1 MSKTF
6 THHEVWSIM
15 RDLSAQAAGNSE
27 YDEIAAQHAA
37 MLNEL
42 DEDGMANF
50 VEQSELVRA
59 SLDAVNAHA
68 EALTKPI
75 LEEIG
80 ISNQVATWSSADL
93 VQYLGRVQT
102 TGEFSEL
109 LSLAVLM
116 SGDPR
121 VLFDLAEP
129 AEEEEGAEAT
139 DGD

>member
-1 MSKTF
+1 MTEFSL
-6 THHEVWSIM
+6 HDVWSIM
-15 RDLSAQAAGNSE
+15 RDLSAQTAGNSD

-37 MLNEL
+37 KLNEL
-42 DEDGMANF
+42 DEAAMSDF
-50 VEQSELVRA
+50 VAKSEVVRA

-75 LEEIG
+75 LEDLG
-80 ISNQVATWSSADL
+80 LTNQVAQWSSSDL
-93 VQYLGRVQT
+93 VQYLGRVQV
-102 TGEFSEL
+102 TGEYSEL

-129 AEEEEGAEAT
+129 VEEEATAT

>member
-1 MSKTF
+1 MTEF
-6 THHEVWSIM
+6 TLHQVWSVM
-15 RDLSAQAAGNSE
+15 RDMSAQAAGNSD
-27 YDEIAAQHAA
+27 YDDVVEEHAT
-37 MLNEL
+37 MLNGL
-42 DEDGMANF
+42 DEEGMAKF
-50 VEQSELVRA
+50 TELAGVVRL

-68 EALTKPI
+68 EALTTPI
-75 LEEIG
+75 LEDLG
-80 ISNQVATWSSADL
+80 LSNQVAQWSSDDL

-102 TGEFSEL
+102 TGEYSEL

-129 AEEEEGAEAT
+129 AEEEATAT